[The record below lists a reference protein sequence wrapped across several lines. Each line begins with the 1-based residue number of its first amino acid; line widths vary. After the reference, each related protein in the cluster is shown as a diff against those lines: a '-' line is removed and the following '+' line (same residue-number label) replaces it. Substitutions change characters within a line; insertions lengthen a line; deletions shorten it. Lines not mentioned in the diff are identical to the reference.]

1 MARSRDISK
10 VLSSNTTLATD
21 AEVAASYLTT
31 ASASTVYQTK
41 ATAGLTLLTP
51 ASIAN
56 TGGTAS
62 IGANGTVSFTSASAI
77 SLNDV
82 FSATYTNYQIV
93 IECDGSTSA
102 QIRMR
107 LREPTD
113 VVIGVQ
119 EANYIIERSEVP
131 LHKIRANNDK
141 TVAEVDLRKKLGQF
155 LYLQNL
161 SKVRRIN

>member
-1 MARSRDISK
+1 
-10 VLSSNTTLATD
+10 
-21 AEVAASYLTT
+21 
-31 ASASTVYQTK
+31 
-41 ATAGLTLLTP
+41 
-51 ASIAN
+51 
-56 TGGTAS
+56 
-62 IGANGTVSFTSASAI
+62 
-77 SLNDV
+77 
-82 FSATYTNYQIV
+82 
-93 IECDGSTSA
+93 
-102 QIRMR
+102 MR